1 MNRLTLN
8 LLGSFQLLLDRKVE
22 ARFESNKARAL
33 LAYLA
38 VEHDAAHPRER
49 LAEMLWPAQP
59 LNVVRSNFRRILAN
73 LRAVIDDRN
82 RQPSCLL
89 ITRETVQFNTASDVF
104 VDLIYFLSLAKT
116 PKTKPGW
123 AEHLTQA
130 AALYRGPFLDGFEL
144 DDCPEFEQWTTIIR
158 SEVALS
164 AAALFCALAEHRY
177 LHADDDAAL
186 TLYRRCLLID
196 PYHEAAHR
204 GLMRLLVEHGE
215 RSAAL
220 LHYSAFRQHMLDE
233 LDAEPEPQTAELAD
247 AIRIGRLVAVGG
259 FQGFV
264 GANPPDV
271 DWPGHGYNV
280 EFVARTRAKQIALLS
295 ECAHQTERDHGYVV
309 FIAGESGSGKSAL
322 LHAFV
327 HQIRCSDQPWLI
339 GVAACAG
346 LIGTGI
352 PYQPLIDSLSAFSS
366 SRVEIQC
373 WIDEASS
380 LAAAPFPPNQVSG
393 SAGSAPIS
401 GYASVRQLKFPLSSL
416 HTQLA
421 HDLKRISLYQPILL
435 ALDDLQ
441 WADAATLALLFDL
454 VQRLNDSRVLL
465 IGAYRPHFADRDEPA
480 HWLNELVQES
490 LQHADAYLIDLDQA
504 DGCEFVDALLDCEP
518 NLFDDRFRRELFL
531 HTEGHALFTVE
542 VLRALCE
549 SGQCRRDPAG
559 LWRVN
564 NHIDWEFLPPRVE
577 ALIRRR
583 VDRLSEIDRALLNAA
598 CIEGDEFTAEIAA
611 AVCNVAPKTAIEHL
625 SGALTHYYQMVI
637 AIGMVHLGARKVA
650 RYRFRHHLYRTY
662 LCAALDKVQRSYL
675 QQEASAQ
682 KRSLFANPPASVLN
696 VESATQSEALLI

>member
-8 LLGSFQLLLDRKVE
+8 LLGSFQLLLDHKVD

-38 VEHDAAHPRER
+38 VEHDAPHPRER
-49 LAEMLWPAQP
+49 LAELLWSAQP
-59 LNVVRSNFRRILAN
+59 LDVVCGNFRRILAN

-82 RQPSCLL
+82 RQPPCLL

-104 VDLIYFLSLAKT
+104 VDLIHFLSLAKT
-116 PKTKPGW
+116 PKTESDW
-123 AEHLTQA
+123 AEHLAQA

-144 DDCPEFEQWTTIIR
+144 DACPEFEQWTTAIR

-186 TLYRRCLLID
+186 ALYRRCLLID

-204 GLMRLLVEHGE
+204 GLMRLLVDHGE

-220 LHYSAFRQHMLDE
+220 LHYSAFRRHILDE

-247 AIRIGRLVAVGG
+247 AIRSGRLVAVGG
-259 FQGFV
+259 SQGFV
-264 GANPPDV
+264 EANPPHIE
-271 DWPGHGYNV
+271 WLGHECNV
-280 EFVARTRAKQIALLS
+280 ESVARTRAKQIALLS
-295 ECAHQTERDHGYVV
+295 ECARQTERNRGCIV

-322 LHAFV
+322 LDAFV

-339 GVAACAG
+339 GVAACTKLAG
-346 LIGTGI
+346 IGI
-352 PYQPLIDSLSAFSS
+352 PCQPLIDCLLSIFGGGA
-366 SRVEIQC
+366 EIQR
-373 WIDEASS
+373 WSDAAPPPTAASFLLNRDPGSAEFASS
-380 LAAAPFPPNQVSG
+380 Y
-393 SAGSAPIS
+393 
-401 GYASVRQLKFPLSSL
+401 GYAATHRLAPPFSSL
-416 HTQLA
+416 HIQLA
-421 HDLKRISLYQPILL
+421 HELKRKALCQPVLL

-441 WADAATLALLFDL
+441 WADIATLAMLFDL
-454 VQRLNDSRVLL
+454 VQRLNESRLLL
-465 IGAYRPHFADRDEPA
+465 IGAYRPYFANRDESA

-490 LQHADAYLIDLDQA
+490 RQHAEVCLIDLDQV
-504 DGCEFVDALLDCEP
+504 DGREFIDALLDCEP
-518 NLFDDRFRRELFL
+518 NLFDDRFRRELLL

-542 VLRALCE
+542 MLRALCE

-559 LWRVN
+559 WRATDSIN
-564 NHIDWEFLPPRVE
+564 WELLPPRVE

-583 VDRLSEIDRALLNAA
+583 VDRLPEIDRALLDAA
-598 CIEGDEFTAEIAA
+598 CVEGDEFTAEIAA
-611 AVCNVAPKTAIEHL
+611 AVCDLDLKTAIEHL
-625 SGALTHYYQMVI
+625 SGALTHHYQMVT
-637 AIGMVHLGARKVA
+637 AMDMAHLGDRKVA

-675 QQEASAQ
+675 QQEVAAQ
-682 KRSLFANPPASVLN
+682 KRSLFIEPPASLSN
-696 VESATQSEALLI
+696 VATATQSEAPLI